1 MTAALRIDAR
11 RPRWKP
17 LPQPHALE
25 RAYYARLMAVVTRT
39 FGLLRKKLAAHL
51 PADARRQDAAEDEP
65 PDNFQAV
72 TFTIEEVEFEL
83 AESFPA
89 TSVRK
94 AAEATGTEIDNAH
107 LRSMRR
113 QFSEATGI
121 DILREAPKLRP
132 TVEEFTK
139 RNVDLIKSIPKEAM
153 EGLRHALVT
162 AGLEKGVR
170 PERLAKMLEERY
182 GVAQRRAQLIA
193 TDQVGKMMA
202 SLTEE
207 RHRELGVTKYRWRTS
222 RDNRVR
228 RLHVKREG
236 KVFSYDVPPREVPGD
251 GHAGAGIRCRCWPEP
266 VLDEVLPVKEAVELE
281 RKTMDPAPTNAK
293 PASPAPVER
302 IAVVTKRAEKV
313 AAIQV
318 QKAKAKAPAKPTP
331 AKGTAKKAAPAEK
344 PATTPKAKPNPVAVA
359 KAIKKPAARP
369 PSPLTAPVKPPAKVR
384 VPKSVAPSGVVS
396 PAEAVQPVPVDR
408 AKGWKYERVYL
419 VPIEELADI
428 PALAWNGRDKS
439 IRKAYEAGKWEELPP
454 IQIMTENKET
464 GARELQ
470 DGNHRL
476 AVARELGAKFV
487 KVRFLDK
494 SAASVRARPPNPGLP
509 WFVREDPE
517 RYGYRIPEPQK

>member
-25 RAYYARLMAVVTRT
+25 RAYYARLMAVVNRT

-65 PDNFQAV
+65 PDNFRAV

-94 AAEATGTEIDNAH
+94 AAESTAKEIDNAH
-107 LRSMRR
+107 LRATRR

-121 DILREAPKLRP
+121 DILREAPKLRK

-139 RNVDLIKSIPKEAM
+139 ENVALIKSIPKEAM

-170 PERLAKMLEERY
+170 PERLAKMLQERY

-228 RLHVKREG
+228 RLHARREG
-236 KVFSYDVPPREVPGD
+236 KVFEYDKPPREEPGD
-251 GHAGAGIRCRCWPEP
+251 GHAGHSFRCRCFQEP
-266 VLDEVLPVKEAVELE
+266 LLDEVLPVSEAIETE
-281 RKTMDPAPTNAK
+281 KKTVDPAPSNAK

-302 IAVVTKRAEKV
+302 IAVVAKRTEKM
-313 AAIQV
+313 AALQV
-318 QKAKAKAPAKPTP
+318 QKAKAKAPAASAPKTAP
-331 AKGTAKKAAPAEK
+331 AKK
-344 PATTPKAKPNPVAVA
+344 PAPPAPNPVAVA
-359 KAIKKPAARP
+359 KAIRKPTARP

-384 VPKSVAPSGVVS
+384 VPKSIAPAGVVS

-428 PALAWNGRDKS
+428 PAMAWNGRDKS

-454 IQIMTENKET
+454 IQVMTENKET

-476 AVARELGAKFV
+476 AVARELGAKFI

-494 SAASVRARPPNPGLP
+494 GAASVRARPPNPGLP

-517 RYGYRIPEPQK
+517 RYGYRIPEPGK